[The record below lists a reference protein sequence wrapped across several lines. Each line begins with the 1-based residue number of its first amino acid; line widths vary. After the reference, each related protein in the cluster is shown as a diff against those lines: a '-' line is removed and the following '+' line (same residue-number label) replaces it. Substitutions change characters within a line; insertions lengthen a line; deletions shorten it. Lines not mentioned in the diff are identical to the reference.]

1 MQKVRAAIA
10 QLPGKKQYFEL
21 ITAVLTIPVLL
32 TVIILNVHS
41 LKAKETEVKN
51 AKIEPEKVNQIVV
64 RVPTEKADKSP
75 TQTQQNEACKKEIG
89 PIEINTPSENETIT
103 DNPVS
108 ISVSYDDDTY
118 CSVVWSYKVNEGK
131 WSEYDDKSI
140 ALYNLASG
148 TVRLELRV
156 KSVVTKEEK
165 RLTRTFVYKPEET
178 PTPTAT
184 ATNPSPTP
192 AN

>member
-1 MQKVRAAIA
+1 MQKVRAAIE

-32 TVIILNVHS
+32 TVIVLNVHS
-41 LKAKETEVKN
+41 LKAKEAEVKD
-51 AKIEPEKVNQIVV
+51 AKAEHEKVNQIVV

-75 TQTQQNEACKKEIG
+75 TPTQQNEACKREIG
-89 PIEINTPSENETIT
+89 PIDITTPYENETVT

-108 ISVSYDDDTY
+108 IVVSYDDDTY
-118 CSVVWSYKVNEGK
+118 CAVVWSYKVNDGK

-140 ALYNLASG
+140 ALYNLPAG

-156 KSVVTKEEK
+156 KSVVTREEK
-165 RLTRTFVYKPEET
+165 RLSRTFVYKPEET
-178 PTPTAT
+178 PSPTTGAQI
-184 ATNPSPTP
+184 PSPTL